1 MRRAVLSTFFFVAI
15 LGLGCMSVA
24 VPGRADADQFDG
36 HWMGTGTIIHRA
48 PIFPTHGDNRDFEI
62 CGDFRTSFEVRGG
75 KFQGT
80 LNMTGDVPTE
90 YSVRGEILDD
100 GSLENVR
107 VERVDDRSTR
117 SGNWDSNYA
126 SKFEYLGA
134 LARGRWELKR
144 GGDWDQKLEL
154 ICSGTYVA
162 QNSKAGK
169 KR

>member
-1 MRRAVLSTFFFVAI
+1 MRRAVLSTFLFMAI
-15 LGLGCMSVA
+15 LGLGCMGMA
-24 VPGRADADQFDG
+24 APGRAAADRFDG
-36 HWMGTGTIIHRA
+36 HWMGTGTIIQLV
-48 PIFPTHGDNRDFEI
+48 PTFPTHGDNPDLEI
-62 CGDFRTSFEVRGG
+62 CGDFRTSFEVHGE

-80 LNMTGDVPTE
+80 LNMTGDVPTNF
-90 YSVRGEILDD
+90 SMKGEISDD

-162 QNSKAGK
+162 QISKAGK